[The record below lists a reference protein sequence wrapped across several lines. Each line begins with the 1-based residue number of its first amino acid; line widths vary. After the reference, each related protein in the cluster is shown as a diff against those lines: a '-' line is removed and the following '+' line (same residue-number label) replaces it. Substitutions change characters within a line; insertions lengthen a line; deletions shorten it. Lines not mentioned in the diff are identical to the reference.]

1 MGIKVIPDVILVFIN
16 MIVLVLLVFKM
27 AKKELPFCRSFQH
40 ALDGNTGGVAFLSL
54 FLVAF
59 MAGIHFAL
67 SLVPPF
73 GVIANIAVSALLS
86 PLLRRSCFKISWK
99 DVAY

>member
-1 MGIKVIPDVILVFIN
+1 

-73 GVIANIAVSALLS
+73 GMIANIAVSVLLS
-86 PLLRRSCFKISWK
+86 AI
-99 DVAY
+99 